1 MEEERES
8 GGKKAAPPLHLHLW
22 SLCLCGKSICIMAT
36 EIKLPM
42 LGENVDSGVVINVL
56 VSEGDEVAEGQ
67 PVIELETEKA
77 TIEVPASAS
86 GRVKEISVK
95 EGRHDQG
102 GTGDLDPR
110 RRGRS
115 GQSGGEKSPGSRQN
129 LKRK

>member
-1 MEEERES
+1 MPRRHRRHRVAET
-8 GGKKAAPPLHLHLW
+8 GGQGEGETRRIFPRPLVPLSPCLLV
-22 SLCLCGKSICIMAT
+22 SVPLCLCGKFICTMAT

-86 GRVKEISVK
+86 GRV
-95 EGRHDQG
+95 
-102 GTGDLDPR
+102 
-110 RRGRS
+110 
-115 GQSGGEKSPGSRQN
+115 
-129 LKRK
+129 